1 MNQHLLDAWL
11 KTPMA
16 GEGSCHL
23 IFVGQDSQNNPYC
36 EQLRQ
41 SISASPAKNRI
52 RITGFVSPEV
62 YRQYLQA
69 ADLAV
74 QLRALS
80 RGETSAAVFDCLAY
94 GVPTIVNA
102 NGSMV
107 ELPEGSV
114 LMLPDKLIRR

>member
-1 MNQHLLDAWL
+1 M
-11 KTPMA
+11 
-16 GEGSCHL
+16 
-23 IFVGQDSQNNPYC
+23 
-36 EQLRQ
+36 
-41 SISASPAKNRI
+41 
-52 RITGFVSPEV
+52 
-62 YRQYLQA
+62 QA

-114 LMLPDKLIRR
+114 LMLPDDTLRR